1 MIVHGNATARV
12 DIAVAIRI
20 RTGLLLQ
27 LDIGPALVRNRSA
40 ASHRVLAVASYGGC
54 RLDSQNLTA
63 PKPSRFA
70 GVMDKFKLEPI
81 RIGKE
86 HGIVPGAVCWI
97 FGWRIE
103 DGRFLPHQKL
113 VQTVYVGAVYRMP
126 S

>member
-1 MIVHGNATARV
+1 M
-12 DIAVAIRI
+12 
-20 RTGLLLQ
+20 
-27 LDIGPALVRNRSA
+27 
-40 ASHRVLAVASYGGC
+40 
-54 RLDSQNLTA
+54 TA

-86 HGIVPGAVCWI
+86 HGIVPGTVCWI

-113 VQTVYVGAVYRMP
+113 VQAVYVAAVDRMP